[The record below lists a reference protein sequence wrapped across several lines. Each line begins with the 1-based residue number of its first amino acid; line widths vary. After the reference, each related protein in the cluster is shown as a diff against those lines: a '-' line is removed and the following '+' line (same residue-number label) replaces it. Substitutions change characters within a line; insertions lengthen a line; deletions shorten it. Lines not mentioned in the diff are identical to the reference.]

1 MGAQILSTQNLY
13 LIIIAIIGGTI
24 ARLATL
30 REDYRQYPSF
40 PNGYLGQVVL
50 GFISA
55 TLGAVFIPTLMTNNF
70 TAVTFL
76 TLALTQFQSVRRQE
90 QSSLQTL
97 EETEYTKR
105 GSAYIDGIAK
115 TFEARNYISL
125 LVALSIGIIMQ
136 IMHAQVLGIRMMA
149 GLFGGFILY
158 IALTRFTKGQLIAD
172 IAEVKEGKII
182 VRDNELYV
190 DDIFVS
196 NKIGIEKGQEMIVQE
211 GLAVVVSPKE
221 QHYRI
226 ALDNYGQRQAI
237 LFEITRS
244 IGVKRYHF
252 TRKNYEDGRIVFFVV
267 PLFGDIKK
275 MVEVASQTPVLES
288 SNKSHIFLKKWENR
302 NGRY

>member
-1 MGAQILSTQNLY
+1 MRAQILSTPNLY
-13 LIIIAIIGGTI
+13 LIIIAVIGGTI

-30 REDYRQYPSF
+30 REDYRQYPSV

-50 GFISA
+50 GFISS
-55 TLGAVFIPTLMTNNF
+55 TLGAVSIPALMTNNF

-76 TLALTQFQSVRRQE
+76 TLALTQFQNVRKQE
-90 QSSLQTL
+90 QSSLQLL

-105 GSAYIDGIAK
+105 GHAYIDGIAK

-125 LVALSIGIIMQ
+125 FVALTIGIIMQ
-136 IMHAQVLGIRMMA
+136 IMESQDSGVRIVT
-149 GLFGGFILY
+149 GLVGGLIIYFG
-158 IALTRFTKGQLIAD
+158 LTRFSKGKIIAD
-172 IAEVKEGKII
+172 IAEVKEGKVI

-190 DDIFVS
+190 DDMFIS
-196 NKIGIEKGQEMIVQE
+196 NKIGVERGQKMILQE

-252 TRKNYEDGRIVFFVV
+252 TRKSYEDGRIVFFVV
-267 PLFGDIKK
+267 PLYGNIKK
-275 MVEVASQTPVLES
+275 MIEVARHTPVLES
-288 SNKSHIFLKKWENR
+288 SNKSHTFLKKWEDR
-302 NGRY
+302 HGGL